1 MGFILTRTLRH
12 TVSSRLVAVS
22 VSALMIVPAARA
34 AGNLEAALRTVPDSA
49 LATSDPM
56 PIVFLDVRA
65 LSEAAGGALSDAAL
79 RRMAFHESIRPL
91 NVLSYGGA
99 RTWTETA
106 GIPFDDISYFAAFGQ
121 PPARVSYWGLA
132 TKAAADNLI
141 GKLQDRTFRPVTTAP
156 RILANGE
163 PRAVSLRNRQ
173 PTNPWSGPMGET
185 SAVLA
190 IDRVV
195 AQASAA
201 ADLENLTGVGRSAAD
216 HGAVATALAGMATAD
231 DRDPGAIVQAAVVT
245 PLIGTPPG
253 DPAAVLSAPTEMAA
267 KAKAVDDRREQDPD
281 GVPAYAGGLVADYQG
296 KAGPA
301 LLVSLAYPDCRT
313 AGRAVTALKAR
324 WQAGMAPAA
333 SLDGR
338 TVESPRRGCAAVL
351 RVAQAQGAKPP
362 FAAFIETYRQRGFN
376 VLQIGT
382 QR

>member
-173 PTNPWSGPMGET
+173 PTNPWSGPMGEI

-245 PLIGTPPG
+245 PLMGTPPAILPPSYRPRPRWPPRRRRSTTG
-253 DPAAVLSAPTEMAA
+253 ANKIRTASRPMPAVSWPTTRA
-267 KAKAVDDRREQDPD
+267 RRARRSSCPL
-281 GVPAYAGGLVADYQG
+281 PIPIAGRP
-296 KAGPA
+296 AGP
-301 LLVSLAYPDCRT
+301 S
-313 AGRAVTALKAR
+313 
-324 WQAGMAPAA
+324 
-333 SLDGR
+333 
-338 TVESPRRGCAAVL
+338 RR
-351 RVAQAQGAKPP
+351 
-362 FAAFIETYRQRGFN
+362 
-376 VLQIGT
+376 
-382 QR
+382 